1 MTYKQENQSYKE
13 WKNSILEMKR
23 KDEDGREEEEAE
35 KTQSESPGVTSRF
48 LLQTGS
54 GTGLLGS
61 TLKSADVPVRSSWR
75 QSLVTDDP
83 GLRPE

>member
-1 MTYKQENQSYKE
+1 MRVRWQTKTGGPCAIPEE
-13 WKNSILEMKR
+13 
-23 KDEDGREEEEAE
+23 EEEEAE
-35 KTQSESPGVTSRF
+35 TTQSESTGVTSRF

-61 TLKSADVPVRSSWR
+61 TLKSADVRSSWR